1 MIKCAVGLLIGLT
14 RNSGTDLA
22 LKSVQT
28 VTTGEIEIP
37 SITEEPGEREEG
49 AGEDHRSVV
58 GRLEFG

>member
-49 AGEDHRSVV
+49 AGADHRSVV
-58 GRLEFG
+58 GRFEFG